1 MQTFTSNENFRRFHG
16 HHATKKSVTA
26 YFKQNHFKIFFR
38 LVYIQI
44 FERLETSKDFAG
56 LRFRK
61 WPGNY
66 DFCGYNLK
74 WKTKNSRNFLPT
86 KLSTNNVSWNISISC
101 KLMYLRNLF
110 CQILD
115 FIVRIFQIVELNLEF
130 LFMDVFAYICQ
141 FFWTKRINVFI
152 NILPCRVWC
161 SQLS

>member
-1 MQTFTSNENFRRFHG
+1 MVALRKSAGTMQTFTSNENFRRFHG
-16 HHATKKSVTA
+16 HHATKKSATA

-74 WKTKNSRNFLPT
+74 WKTKTYGNCSHLMNPQNDRILIDINRTFR
-86 KLSTNNVSWNISISC
+86 KISIVHCS
-101 KLMYLRNLF
+101 
-110 CQILD
+110 
-115 FIVRIFQIVELNLEF
+115 
-130 LFMDVFAYICQ
+130 FARASLIDCCISLAQ
-141 FFWTKRINVFI
+141 ALIRRGITANHE
-152 NILPCRVWC
+152 P
-161 SQLS
+161 Q